1 MQEDNTKRAW
11 VWFRADSDDY
21 WTEISP
27 IICSPITSSPVT
39 KAAGTVELSQR
50 QRDNF
55 ERFMKKVFE
64 ASQDSGPFSK
74 FVRIPTKPYT
84 YPRNKRRT

>member
-11 VWFRADSDDY
+11 VWFRANSDDY

-27 IICSPITSSPVT
+27 ITCSPFTEAS
-39 KAAGTVELSQR
+39 GTVELSQR
-50 QRDNF
+50 QRDRF

-74 FVRIPTKPYT
+74 FVRMPAKPYT
-84 YPRNKRRT
+84 YSKNKRRA